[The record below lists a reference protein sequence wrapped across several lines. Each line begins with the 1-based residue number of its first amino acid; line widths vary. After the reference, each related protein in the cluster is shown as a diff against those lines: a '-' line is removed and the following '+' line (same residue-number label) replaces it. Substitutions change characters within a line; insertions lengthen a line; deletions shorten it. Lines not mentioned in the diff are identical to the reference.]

1 MSAANSHAPEIIGNY
16 VIEHALAHGSMGTV
30 YVAHHALTHSR
41 VALKVMRSEA
51 NIDKQA
57 EERFLREVR
66 AAAHIGH
73 EGIVKVQDAGKTNE
87 GHLFLAMEL
96 LTGETLEER
105 ISRGTGE
112 RLTGMDWL
120 AEMLEP
126 LMAAHAHS
134 IVHRDLKPAN
144 VFIARRSDG
153 TEHIKLL
160 DFGLARDTRE
170 KSGTQTGI
178 ALGTPY
184 YMSPEQAARPKDVS
198 PASDVWSVGV
208 MMYEILTAHMPFEG
222 ETMHAVVI
230 AAATMP
236 HVPCL
241 DRAPTLDP
249 ELAALVD
256 ACLSKNPLD
265 RPADAGEL
273 RARLLPLLDDPNVRA
288 ELANAVTRS
297 PSTLPNAGEPEP
309 LRMPFADTAIA
320 LAHDSRIQDVYPR
333 KKSGTGL
340 GVWVSTLAAL
350 AIVIAGFFWTIAA
363 LERNAQ
369 KNEAAAAKL
378 PAGLEQAPPD
388 PRAGRERSS
397 AAATAAREPV
407 AAPEAQAEPTAE
419 APAEVEEPQPSAT
432 GSRREAGRER
442 TRARRS
448 GTPTA
453 AGVTLPPS
461 PTAEPESPA
470 AAALSGEAPVPPQAE
485 PPVEA
490 APAPAEA
497 QPEAPA
503 AAAPSGEAPAP
514 PRAEAPA
521 EPAPSAPPSE
531 APEVTQQAAPQ
542 IEPAPETQVSP

>member
-51 NIDKQA
+51 NFDKQA

-126 LMAAHAHS
+126 LTAAHAHS

-208 MMYEILTAHMPFEG
+208 MMYEVLTGHMPFEG

-236 HVPCL
+236 HVPCIE
-241 DRAPTLDP
+241 RAPSLDP

-265 RPADAGEL
+265 RPADAGQL
-273 RARLLPLLDDPNVRA
+273 RARLLPLLDDPTVRA
-288 ELANAVTRS
+288 ELANAVTRT
-297 PSTLPNAGEPEP
+297 PSTLPSGHETEP

-333 KKSGTGL
+333 KKSSSGL

-350 AIVIAGFFWTIAA
+350 AIVIAGFFWA

-369 KNEAAAAKL
+369 KNDAAAAKL
-378 PAGLEQAPPD
+378 PTGFDQAPPD

-397 AAATAAREPV
+397 AAATAPREPIAANPAREPEAHEPAA
-407 AAPEAQAEPTAE
+407 AAPSEL
-419 APAEVEEPQPSAT
+419 EEPQPSAA
-432 GSRREAGRER
+432 GSRREAGRV
-442 TRARRS
+442 RARRP
-448 GTPTA
+448 GTSSTP
-453 AGVTLPPS
+453 GVTSPPS
-461 PTAEPESPA
+461 PTNESDPTA
-470 AAALSGEAPVPPQAE
+470 VAPSGEAAAPPRAE
-485 PPVEA
+485 APPEA
-490 APAPAEA
+490 AP
-497 QPEAPA
+497 PA
-503 AAAPSGEAPAP
+503 AEPQPDAPAAPSGEAPAP
-514 PRAEAPA
+514 PRAEEPAESAPSTPPA
-521 EPAPSAPPSE
+521 AAPEAAPQAAPPPEPAP
-531 APEVTQQAAPQ
+531 QM
-542 IEPAPETQVSP
+542 QVSP